1 MLRHCK
7 FFIHTSLP
15 RVSRT
20 TLLRFCTD
28 NLQPRPKEYKHLHM
42 YVPHGVAVVY
52 KQCSMIVK
60 SGKKFAH
67 VDCKIEYR
75 SISNTVVIPKKIIDR
90 NQRFKH

>member
-1 MLRHCK
+1 
-7 FFIHTSLP
+7 
-15 RVSRT
+15 
-20 TLLRFCTD
+20 
-28 NLQPRPKEYKHLHM
+28 M